1 MATKDKKSKSPK
13 PKRSRGSKGKTKN
26 KGSVKNFLGGK
37 IKWGEALLFGVL
49 GYEMGNVLQG
59 SGAPEYLYNKYP
71 MFAEAV
77 NLSSAEDSGDF
88 INKLLGLGAGS
99 KVLYDGMAKGK
110 VTDGDLSILLPYT
123 LGTVLDANKKG
134 LSVSNGERW

>member
-1 MATKDKKSKSPK
+1 MATKDKKPKSPK
-13 PKRSRGSKGKTKN
+13 PKRSRGSNGKTRSKS
-26 KGSVKNFLGGK
+26 SVKNFLGGK

-59 SGAPEYLYNKYP
+59 SGAPEYLYQKYP
-71 MFAEAV
+71 MFQEAV
-77 NLSSAEDSGDF
+77 NSSTAKDSGDF
-88 INKLLGLGAGS
+88 INKLLGLGAGG

-123 LGTVLDANKKG
+123 LGTVLDSNKKG
-134 LSVSNGERW
+134 SSVSNGERW